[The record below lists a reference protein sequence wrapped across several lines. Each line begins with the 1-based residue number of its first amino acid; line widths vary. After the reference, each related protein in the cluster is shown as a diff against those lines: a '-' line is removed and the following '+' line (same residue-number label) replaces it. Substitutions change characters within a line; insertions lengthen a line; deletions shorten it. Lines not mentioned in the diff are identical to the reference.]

1 MGRWPRNQC
10 TKPIHSKGETQVL
23 DGAALGTLMIGLES
37 IRMDAD
43 SSDSLACPYPR
54 SRPKSSGVRVRAA
67 KALRFVADRLDSR
80 TPAPLGSPGSA
91 A

>member
-1 MGRWPRNQC
+1 M
-10 TKPIHSKGETQVL
+10 L

-54 SRPKSSGVRVRAA
+54 SRPKPSGVRVRMA
-67 KALRFVADRLDSR
+67 KALRLVANRLDR
-80 TPAPLGSPGSA
+80 PTPAPLGTSGSTA
-91 A
+91 